1 MTTICKPD
9 EVTFPKHREDQAA
22 DLQALAGDALLRGDR
37 VGWMVLM
44 RAAREL
50 ETMPGNWKPCPSTTA
65 TKASSCPPTWR
76 QCWKE

>member
-9 EVTFPKHREDQAA
+9 EVTFPKHRDDQSA

-37 VGWMVLM
+37 IGWMVLM

-50 ETMPGNWKPCPSTTA
+50 ETMPEYDSNEGKLMSADLAAMLEGVT
-65 TKASSCPPTWR
+65 R
-76 QCWKE
+76 Q

>member
-50 ETMPGNWKPCPSTTA
+50 ETMPEYDSNEGKLMSADLAAMLEGVT
-65 TKASSCPPTWR
+65 R
-76 QCWKE
+76 Q